1 MMLTGADVA
10 PLPRWLGWPN
20 NMQGAVSLYAN
31 LIKAAEVGGKPLV
44 RGLATD
50 IANYTPRERQERE
63 FYVPPAVIDFLSASS
78 QAGLHGASA
87 CCFLGAQQRT
97 V

>member
-1 MMLTGADVA
+1 MLVTAAGVA

-31 LIKAAEVGGKPLV
+31 LIKAAEAGGKPLV

-50 IANYTPRERQERE
+50 IANYTPREALLLISTTCDE
-63 FYVPPAVIDFLSASS
+63 L
-78 QAGLHGASA
+78 
-87 CCFLGAQQRT
+87 
-97 V
+97 